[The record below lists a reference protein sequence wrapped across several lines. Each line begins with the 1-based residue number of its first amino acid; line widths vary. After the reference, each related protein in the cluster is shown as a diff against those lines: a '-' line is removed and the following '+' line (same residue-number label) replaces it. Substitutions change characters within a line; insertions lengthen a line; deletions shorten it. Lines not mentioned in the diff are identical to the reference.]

1 MITSLSGSIC
11 RCLHSLLRLGK
22 SNALRLDEIF
32 PADLLY
38 TAALTP
44 TQLVI
49 NRASPQTIPVGSMC
63 SPYIRNVTGSSW
75 WRLAGWLPCF
85 CRFRFLPL
93 VLLGFRFRL
102 LCLLLVLLSCR
113 RLLLFSFCELLSLL
127 SCSL

>member
-63 SPYIRNVTGSSW
+63 SPYIRNVTDSSW
-75 WRLAGWLPCF
+75 WQVIEFLPYLSI
-85 CRFRFLPL
+85 FRFLPL
-93 VLLGFRFRL
+93 VLLGCRFRL

-113 RLLLFSFCELLSLL
+113 HLLLFSFCGLLSLL
-127 SCSL
+127 SYSL